1 MNTSRCIV
9 AMAVVA
15 NNSIAC
21 IVCSPTIRTTNVGAF
36 SPIGSDFHP
45 VVSANAT
52 TSHWSIASHHVVHDR
67 WANCTTIP
75 NRQKSGDAILSIWPK
90 MKFIALSTITQPTNG
105 IVVPDRK
112 TAVTNHKS
120 NSSFYFSYVTI
131 E

>member
-9 AMAVVA
+9 AMAVAA
-15 NNSIAC
+15 NNSTAC
-21 IVCSPTIRTTNVGAF
+21 IACSPTIRITNVEAF
-36 SPIGSDFHP
+36 SPIGLDFHP

-75 NRQKSGDAILSIWPK
+75 SRQKSGDVILSIWPK
-90 MKFIALSTITQPTNG
+90 MKCIAPSTITRPTNG
-105 IVVPDRK
+105 IVVPVRAK
-112 TAVTNHKS
+112 TVTNHKS